1 MHIISSFSKS
11 HYILFTEIHICSSQI
26 NTINPSPQINTIC
39 FFRRYTQC
47 IIFSDRHT
55 ISSFQIYKLYF
66 LHRNTHIFFSD
77 KHTIFSLHKCTL
89 YPLHRIK
96 HYNLFAEKHIISFIS
111 LYSILTNTHY
121 ILSSD
126 KHTISLHRNA
136 HILFSDEHN

>member
-55 ISSFQIYKLYF
+55 ISYFKIYKLYF
-66 LHRNTHIFFSD
+66 LYRSTHMFSE
-77 KHTIFSLHKCTL
+77 KHTIFSSH
-89 YPLHRIK
+89 
-96 HYNLFAEKHIISFIS
+96 
-111 LYSILTNTHY
+111 
-121 ILSSD
+121 
-126 KHTISLHRNA
+126 
-136 HILFSDEHN
+136 HILFTELFTIPSSQKNTLYRPYHYINIFSDTQLSDIQVCIFSSQK